1 MTNETTAVAQAE
13 ASERKLSEKDLRSI
27 FWRSCILD
35 CPWTYERQ
43 QNMGY
48 SYAMVPAI
56 DKLYEK
62 GSEKQ
67 KRAYGRSLD
76 FMAVTPQ
83 LSTLLMGI
91 NAALEERNATDPDFD
106 DSTIAAVKTSLMGPL
121 AGVGDSLIASTLRII
136 ATSIALGFSQQGSI
150 LGPILMLLVF
160 NIPGF
165 ALRWWGVHAGY
176 KYGSDIINDAA
187 SGGIMEKITYAAS
200 IVGLMAIGGMIAS
213 FIWFDSSLIVI
224 GSGEYATSLLEYLE
238 MIMPCLPQLLV
249 FGIMYWIMGKNVK
262 TTWVLLGTIV
272 LSIAAFGIV
281 SLF

>member
-13 ASERKLSEKDLRSI
+13 EPERKLSEKDLRSI

-48 SYAMVPAI
+48 SYAMLPVV
-56 DKLYEK
+56 DKLYEQ

-91 NAALEERNATDPDFD
+91 NAALEERNADDPDFD
-106 DSTIAAVKTSLMGPL
+106 DSSIAAVKTSLMGPL

-187 SGGIMEKITYAAS
+187 SGGIMEKITYAAT
-200 IVGLMAIGGMIAS
+200 IIGLMAIGGMIAS
-213 FIWFDSSLIVI
+213 FIWFETPLIVI

-249 FGIMYWIMGKNVK
+249 FGFMYWIMGKNVK
-262 TTWVLLGTIV
+262 TTHVLLATIA
-272 LSIAAFGIV
+272 LSIVAFGVV
-281 SLF
+281 SLI

>member
-62 GSEKQ
+62 GS
-67 KRAYGRSLD
+67 
-76 FMAVTPQ
+76 
-83 LSTLLMGI
+83 
-91 NAALEERNATDPDFD
+91 
-106 DSTIAAVKTSLMGPL
+106 
-121 AGVGDSLIASTLRII
+121 
-136 ATSIALGFSQQGSI
+136 
-150 LGPILMLLVF
+150 
-160 NIPGF
+160 
-165 ALRWWGVHAGY
+165 
-176 KYGSDIINDAA
+176 DIISDAA